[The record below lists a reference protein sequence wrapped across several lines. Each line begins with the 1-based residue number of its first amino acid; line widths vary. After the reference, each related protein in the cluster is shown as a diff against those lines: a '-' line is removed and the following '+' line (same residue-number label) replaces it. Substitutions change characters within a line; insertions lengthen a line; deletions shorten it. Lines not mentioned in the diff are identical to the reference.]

1 MEKPDK
7 RILPLLVLVLVA
19 SAAWVVVRLLT
30 SSDSQ
35 PLRYVELVLYP
46 LTIAFGL
53 AVALLSNKL
62 EYSVMRPS
70 VSKAQDPQM
79 FKMEVWMNGYACMA
93 FGAWFLFDLIK

>member
-7 RILPLLVLVLVA
+7 RIMPLAILVLAV
-19 SAAWVVVRLLT
+19 SAAWVVVRLAT

-35 PLRYVELVLYP
+35 PLRYVEWVLYP
-46 LTIAFGL
+46 LTIVFGF
-53 AVALLSNKL
+53 AVVLLSNKL

-79 FKMEVWMNGYACMA
+79 FKMEVWMNGYACVA
-93 FGAWFLFDLIK
+93 FGAWLLYGLFN

>member
-7 RILPLLVLVLVA
+7 RIMPLVILVLVA
-19 SAAWVVVRLLT
+19 SVAWVVVRLVT

-35 PLRYVELVLYP
+35 SLRYVEWVLYP
-46 LTIAFGL
+46 LTIVFGL
-53 AVALLSNKL
+53 AVVMLSNKL

-79 FKMEVWMNGYACMA
+79 FKMEVWMNGYACAA
-93 FGAWFLFDLIK
+93 FGAWLVYGLFS